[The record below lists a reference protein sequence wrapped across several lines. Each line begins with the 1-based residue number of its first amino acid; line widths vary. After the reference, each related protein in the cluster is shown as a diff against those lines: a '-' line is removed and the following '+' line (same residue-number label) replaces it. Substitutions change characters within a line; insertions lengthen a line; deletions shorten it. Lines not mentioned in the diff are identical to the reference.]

1 MATKRT
7 KSKSRKSIAKSLS
20 MTGPLLTEQEQ
31 TLKKESVILA
41 EHIHTY
47 TERVEQFQSRN
58 ELLDKEAQEIR
69 LNSKAYQSYLN
80 RRAVRCQ
87 DFITTLNDQNLFDL
101 ATVLK
106 QKEELTS
113 QYTDK
118 ETEMRSQLIEMETKF
133 SLMTKEVEELKP
145 FKELQ
150 TEQLSRIREL
160 EKELLAMKIQHSEQM
175 RLLKSKYLHQK
186 AEYEVQADQKVQ
198 ALAKKAE
205 KEAVRSLIQH
215 TNRVKEEN
223 RQLRNELLGLIQR
236 AKGLKAVRQQLRE
249 QKEQLLRELQYG
261 KGLAHKRRWLQEQGA
276 QKTGPTPSS
285 QPPKSGQNASRGAS
299 AQGPAKRDAQAASAE
314 GLPPLWSPKSSP
326 KQKVMPTS
334 SQQS

>member
-1 MATKRT
+1 MATKKTR
-7 KSKSRKSIAKSLS
+7 SKARKSIAKSQS
-20 MTGPLLTEQEQ
+20 TTGPLLTEQEQ
-31 TLKKESVILA
+31 SLKKESLILA

-47 TERVEQFQSRN
+47 TQWVDQFQSRN
-58 ELLDKEAQEIR
+58 EFLDKEAQEIR
-69 LNSKAYQSYLN
+69 QNSKAYLSYLN
-80 RRAVRCQ
+80 RRAARCQ
-87 DFITTLNDQNLFDL
+87 DAITTLNEQNLFDL
-101 ATVLK
+101 TSVLK

-150 TEQLSRIREL
+150 SEQLLRIREL
-160 EKELLAMKIQHSEQM
+160 EKELLAMKIQHSEEM

-186 AEYEVQADQKVQ
+186 AEYEVQAEQKVQ

-223 RQLRNELLGLIQR
+223 RRLRNELLGLIQR
-236 AKGLKAVRQQLRE
+236 AKGLKAFRQQLRE
-249 QKEQLLRELQYG
+249 QKEQLLWELQYG
-261 KGLAHKRRWLQEQGA
+261 RGLAHMRRWLQQQAA

-285 QPPKSGQNASRGAS
+285 QPPKGEQKSSWGAS
-299 AQGPAKRDAQAASAE
+299 TQGSAKRDAQAAAAK
-314 GLPPLWSPKSSP
+314 GLPPLWSPKGSS
-326 KQKVMPTS
+326 KQQAMPTS
-334 SQQS
+334 SQQP